1 MYTSVTWTHD
11 GGPLLASLADAAF
24 NPEAVMAMLDRRRMR
39 VLMAGVTLAATAA
52 QAQSD
57 DSMERGARAFQ
68 AQRWGEARE
77 AFAAAQRAHPRDAAA
92 AYWLGRATFQQRE
105 YAEAER
111 WFDRAVHLDG
121 ARADHHYW
129 LAATLGQQ
137 AVTAGAFRQALLAR
151 RAKSE
156 LERAIALDP
165 AHLDARMGL
174 VQFHLAAPAILGG
187 SRERAAREA
196 EEIARRDARRG
207 HIARGAVLAA
217 RRDWA
222 AVEREYQAAIALA
235 PDSLDAYYALGTVYQ
250 RTGRFDDAFEVFEQ
264 VLRRRPEESTPWY
277 QIGRTSALSGTRLER
292 AEEALRSYVARTD
305 RGPQQL
311 GNAWYLLGVIL
322 EKRGDA
328 AGSSAAY
335 ARSRQLA
342 PDQREARALERL
354 RARS

>member
-1 MYTSVTWTHD
+1 
-11 GGPLLASLADAAF
+11 
-24 NPEAVMAMLDRRRMR
+24 MAMLGRRMR
-39 VLMAGVTLAATAA
+39 VLLAGLVVAAAPVH
-52 QAQSD
+52 AQSD
-57 DSMERGARAFQ
+57 DAMERGTRAFQ

-77 AFAAAQRAHPRDAAA
+77 AFAAAQRAHPRDPAA

-111 WFDRAVHLDG
+111 WFDRAVRLDG

-137 AVTAGAFRQALLAR
+137 AVTASTFKQAMLAR
-151 RAKSE
+151 RAKSG

-165 AHLDARMGL
+165 GHLEARMGL
-174 VQFHLAAPAILGG
+174 VQFHLAAPGLLGG
-187 SRERAAREA
+187 SRERAAQEA

-207 HIARGAVLAA
+207 HIARGAVLGA

-250 RTGRFDDAFEVFEQ
+250 RTGRFDEAFDVFEG
-264 VLRRRPEESTPWY
+264 VLKRRPEESTPSY
-277 QIGRTSALSGTRLER
+277 QIGRTAALSGTRLER
-292 AEEALRSYVARTD
+292 AEAALRSYIARTD
-305 RGPQQL
+305 RSPQQL

-328 AGSSAAY
+328 AGSRAAF

-354 RARS
+354 RAGS